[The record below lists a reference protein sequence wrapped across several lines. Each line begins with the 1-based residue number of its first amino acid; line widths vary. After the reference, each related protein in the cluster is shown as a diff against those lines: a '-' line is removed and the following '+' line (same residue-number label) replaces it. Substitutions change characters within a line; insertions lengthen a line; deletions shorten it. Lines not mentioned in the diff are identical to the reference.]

1 MKVRPQ
7 SGLTTEDAQDHIKLI
22 LRKNNDAIFIHFG
35 ANYVTKSKLSKNK
48 IKNIVKLI
56 GNTNPDIQVIISGLI
71 HREDREVNDGIAS
84 INSQLE
90 CYCNSKNV
98 LFVNNNNMKSSYLA
112 KDKL

>member
-1 MKVRPQ
+1 MMPY
-7 SGLTTEDAQDHIKLI
+7 SSISELI
-22 LRKNNDAIFIHFG
+22 TSPRV
-35 ANYVTKSKLSKNK
+35 NYQKKNK
-48 IKNIVKLI
+48 IKNIAKLI

>member
-35 ANYVTKSKLSKNK
+35 TNYVTNSKLSKKK
-48 IKNIVKLI
+48 IKKIKLI

-71 HREDREVNDGIAS
+71 HRGDREVNDEIAS

-90 CYCNSKNV
+90 CYCNGKNF
-98 LFVNNNNMKSSYLA
+98 LFVNNNNMKSSCLT